1 MLRTPLLI
9 DGALGAI
16 AIPQR
21 HSTPFSLLVA
31 ILAAGS
37 LAGLCIGAF
46 ALDAP
51 ERLLGVLYTALK
63 VPLLLLVTAAITLP
77 GFFVIST
84 VLRLREDWP
93 DVLRAILR
101 GQAALACSLA
111 ALAPV
116 TLFVYVSGISYR
128 GALIWNVLTFTASA
142 LVAQVI
148 MRRAYTPLI
157 ARNPLHRRTL
167 VLWTILYAFVGIQMG
182 WTLRPFIGNPGT
194 FPTFFRDEPFSNAY
208 VVVLRLLVP

>member
-9 DGALGAI
+9 DAALGSI

-21 HSTPFSLLVA
+21 HSTPLSLLTA
-31 ILAAGS
+31 IFAAGS
-37 LAGLCIGAF
+37 LAGVCIGAF
-46 ALDAP
+46 ALDTP
-51 ERLLGVLYTALK
+51 DRVLGVFFTAIK
-63 VPLLLLVTAAITLP
+63 IPLLLLATAAVTLP

-84 VLRLREDWP
+84 ILRLREDWP

-111 ALAPV
+111 ALAPI
-116 TLFVYVSGISYR
+116 TLFVYISGINYR
-128 GALIWNVLTFTASA
+128 GALIWNVLTFSA
-142 LVAQVI
+142 AAFVAQII
-148 MRRAYTPLI
+148 MRRAYAPLI

-208 VVVLRLLVP
+208 VVVLKLLTK